1 MNVQDA
7 AIQILKDAGKPL
19 HAKEIAE
26 RIMEAG
32 LWSSDGKTPEAT
44 VSARLYSD
52 IKKHGDQSTFVKVAP
67 QTFAL
72 RDSAEIPSSAVPVP
86 APVEEAPKPSAAN
99 AGSKIAEPLPRP
111 ARTGQT
117 RICQAG
123 IQPA

>member
-32 LWSSDGKTPEAT
+32 LWVAKGKTPEAT

-67 QTFAL
+67 QTFFL
-72 RDSAEIPSSAVPVP
+72 RDTQIVAVCDAKEPESQSESTLASPKDTYSFLDAAEKVLDQFGNRNS
-86 APVEEAPKPSAAN
+86 
-99 AGSKIAEPLPRP
+99 
-111 ARTGQT
+111 
-117 RICQAG
+117 
-123 IQPA
+123 